1 MKKGLE
7 RDISIEEKEITYYQ
21 FFEKDWKD
29 FKAQRL
35 VPNNSKMKFSWFAWS
50 EILDIL
56 NQLRTLNYLYFEFF
70 TQKIRVKF

>member
-1 MKKGLE
+1 MEIIMKKGLE

-35 VPNNSKMKFSWFAWS
+35 VPNNSKWNFHNLL
-50 EILDIL
+50 E
-56 NQLRTLNYLYFEFF
+56 
-70 TQKIRVKF
+70 VKF

>member
-7 RDISIEEKEITYYQ
+7 RDIWIRRKEIIYDQ

-35 VPNNSKMKFSWFAWS
+35 VPNNSKMKFSLFVWS

-56 NQLRTLNYLYFEFF
+56 NQLRTLN
-70 TQKIRVKF
+70 